1 MMDRTSC
8 ARCRY
13 AGLSTYWN
21 GMDSDMY
28 AKYITI
34 FDETYNG
41 GRYELDLQEAL
52 QQAQDAARENGVSED
67 NLPYDTNVKKAQEAL
82 DEYDT
87 QRAEEIRSAIIQ
99 AWKQDAQAIV
109 DYCLANYST
118 SIEMKTGYTRDE
130 VLQDA
135 GLQVMFAMVDT
146 GYGTLGTDGTLTG
159 TVTGAVWD
167 MKNQFPTVEEFY
179 EEMSAAYEGDAE
191 RYWSVEGY
199 DRPNMLENAQ
209 NALSGPG
216 RPWTLTG
223 KGR

>member
-1 MMDRTSC
+1 M
-8 ARCRY
+8 
-13 AGLSTYWN
+13 STTPS
-21 GMDSDMY
+21 G
-28 AKYITI
+28 
-34 FDETYNG
+34 
-41 GRYELDLQEAL
+41 
-52 QQAQDAARENGVSED
+52 
-67 NLPYDTNVKKAQEAL
+67 
-82 DEYDT
+82 
-87 QRAEEIRSAIIQ
+87 AEEIRSAIIQ

-209 NALSGPG
+209 NALIRSWAALDPDWKGAVNNIEG
-216 RPWTLTG
+216 IRKEDSRTVTVTLEYCDEATLETLCDIYVAPLHVYG
-223 KGR
+223 DPASTTTRRTALASPRGI